1 MRFFEAKASREA
13 EILAEA
19 LGLVDDGLEPD
30 FVASLYAGD
39 GEWLLPLLGD
49 SNALREAYEAEPSYF
64 FEASLKERVL
74 AAARD
79 RAGERQPAGLLG
91 TFRTAAAGMTVLAAA
106 AFFGVVTL
114 GFVTASQ
121 SVPGDWNYA
130 FKLATEQFRYTTSR
144 GDQRIELQIDFT
156 SERVAEITRKL
167 ESGRAVSPEDIA
179 KVEREASQLV
189 LQINKSPELEDE
201 ALLKK
206 LTELGEQTSVTLRA
220 AQDRSVDLEPKV
232 TSAIG
237 IVNDAIAAG
246 TGGTGSLPEPAV
258 TPTATPAATASPTPT
273 GTATPEPTGTPEPT
287 TTPEPATPTP
297 EPTATAGPAA
307 TPGPSPDAEPTATG
321 NAEAAPE

>member
-19 LGLVDDGLEPD
+19 LGLVEDGVDPD
-30 FVASLYAGD
+30 FVASLYAGG
-39 GEWLLPLLGD
+39 GEWLLPLLGE
-49 SNALREAYEAEPSYF
+49 SGALRKAYEAEPSYF

-79 RAGERQPAGLLG
+79 RAGERQPAGPLG

-114 GFVTASQ
+114 GLVTADQ

-167 ESGRAVSPEDIA
+167 ERGRAVSPEDIA

-189 LQINKSPELEDE
+189 LQINKSPELED
-201 ALLKK
+201 AGLLKK
-206 LTELGEQTSVTLRA
+206 LTELGEQTSATLRA

-258 TPTATPAATASPTPT
+258 TPTATPAATISPTPT
-273 GTATPEPTGTPEPT
+273 QTATVEPTQTPEPT

-297 EPTATAGPAA
+297 EPSATADPAA
-307 TPGPSPDAEPTATG
+307 TPGPSPNAESTATG
-321 NAEAAPE
+321 SAGTTPE